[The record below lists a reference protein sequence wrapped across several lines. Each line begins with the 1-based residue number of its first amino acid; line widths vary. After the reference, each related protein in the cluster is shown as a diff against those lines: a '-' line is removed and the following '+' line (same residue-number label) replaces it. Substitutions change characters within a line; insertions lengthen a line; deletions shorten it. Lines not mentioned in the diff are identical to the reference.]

1 MKHPYSFVG
10 EALGT
15 FILTMFGCGAV
26 AVSVLFGAHSGLMQV
41 ALVWGLG
48 VTLAIYVTRH
58 LSNAHLNP
66 AVSVAMVVSGR
77 MPLRKL
83 PRHILAQFVGAILA
97 GFAIYLLFSP
107 SIAAFEAAN
116 NIVRGSPESVFTA
129 KMFGEFYPNP
139 SLDGTGQAVVSMPLA
154 MFVEAF
160 AAFLLVLFIFAL
172 TEDCNAGRPSSSTVP
187 ILIGL
192 TVSSLICL
200 TAPLTQTGINP
211 ARDFGPRLVAWM
223 MGWGNAAFPANG
235 GAFWVYILA
244 PIVGGVAAA
253 FAFTCG
259 IEPLMKYKEER
270 AQEKE
275 TERAKQ
281 KEKTV

>member
-15 FILTMFGCGAV
+15 FILTLFGCGAV
-26 AVSVLFGAHSGLMQV
+26 AVSILFNAHAGLMQV
-41 ALVWGLG
+41 ALAWGVG
-48 VTLAIYVTRH
+48 VMLAIYITRH

-83 PRHILAQFVGAILA
+83 PRHLVAQFVGAIVAGLA
-97 GFAIYLLFSP
+97 VYLLFNP
-107 SIAAFEAAN
+107 SIVAFEAAEG
-116 NIVRGSPESVFTA
+116 IVRGSPESVATA

-139 SLDGTGQAVVSMPLA
+139 GSGAVVSMPLA

-160 AAFLLVLFIFAL
+160 ATFLLVLFIFAL
-172 TEDCNAGRPSSSTVP
+172 TEDCNAGRPSSGTVP

-192 TVSSLICL
+192 TVTSLICL
-200 TAPLTQTGINP
+200 TAPLTQTGMNP
-211 ARDFGPRLVAWM
+211 ARDFGPRLVSWA
-223 MGWGNAAFPANG
+223 MGWGDAAFPAKG

-244 PIVGGVAAA
+244 PVVGGVAAA
-253 FAFTCG
+253 FAFTRG
-259 IEPLMKYKEER
+259 IEPLMRYKEER
-270 AQEKE
+270 AGMAESGNGIPAVGE
-275 TERAKQ
+275 
-281 KEKTV
+281 